1 MASRNFN
8 QRDQLLNEKVD
19 NYASELKQLFKQ
31 AYHALGT
38 DSTVLLQKFLTGLQ
52 PSIARQLLLK
62 QRPERL
68 SDAIKDAVAIEYALQ
83 FDKSI
88 TEAKPDVNQS
98 LDPINMLY
106 KSKSHQEQDYSKLQ
120 KTVDSLAKQLELLET
135 SLQKYQTPAP
145 RYQYRT
151 PRQTRGFPRTRP
163 PKRCLTV
170 VDKKVTTIVSVL

>member
-19 NYASELKQLFKQ
+19 DYASELKQLFKQ
-31 AYHALGT
+31 AYPAKAT
-38 DSTVLLQKFLTGLQ
+38 DSTVLQQKFLTGLQ

-62 QRPERL
+62 QRPKRL

-88 TEAKPDVNQS
+88 TEAKPDLNQS
-98 LDPINMLY
+98 LDPINML

-120 KTVDSLAKQLELLET
+120 KTGQPS
-135 SLQKYQTPAP
+135 
-145 RYQYRT
+145 
-151 PRQTRGFPRTRP
+151 
-163 PKRCLTV
+163 
-170 VDKKVTTIVSVL
+170 